1 MPGTEALAAVAVG
14 MAVEAAA
21 TADAIVETVV
31 ATVDGS
37 GVEKTATEDN
47 PRKNARD
54 VC

>member
-1 MPGTEALAAVAVG
+1 LPETEVLAVEVVATAAVK
-14 MAVEAAA
+14 
-21 TADAIVETVV
+21 ADAVAETVV
-31 ATVDGS
+31 ATVGGS